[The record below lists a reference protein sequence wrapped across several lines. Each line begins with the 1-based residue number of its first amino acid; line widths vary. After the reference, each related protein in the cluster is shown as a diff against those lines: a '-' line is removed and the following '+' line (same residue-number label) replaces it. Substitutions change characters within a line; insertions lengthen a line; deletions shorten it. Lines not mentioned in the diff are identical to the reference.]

1 MLFALVYVH
10 FLIQVRINVSTFR
23 LVGIGL
29 VLGLELEV
37 LVRRSKEHLP
47 VQPC

>member
-10 FLIQVRINVSTFR
+10 FLIQVLINASTFR

-29 VLGLELEV
+29 VLGLEFEV

-47 VQPC
+47 ARPC